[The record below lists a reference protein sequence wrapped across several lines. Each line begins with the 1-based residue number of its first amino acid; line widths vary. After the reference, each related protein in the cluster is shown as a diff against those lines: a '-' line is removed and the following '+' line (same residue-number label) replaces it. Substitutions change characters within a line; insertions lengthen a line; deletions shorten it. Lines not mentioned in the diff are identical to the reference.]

1 LARLDPAIHVPD
13 TASARVKI
21 GVDHRVKPGDDDE
34 EAEAMDFDLTEE
46 QRLLRDSVER
56 LLADHYGFDKRRS
69 YLAEPEGWSRGL
81 WAQYA
86 ELGLLGLP
94 FPEDYAGFGGGPIEV
109 MLVMEAFGRVL
120 ALEPYLATV
129 VLCGTALR
137 LAGNEEQK
145 SAILPQI
152 AEGGMILAF
161 AHGERQARYDL
172 SDVLTTAKPKG
183 RGWVLDGAKSV
194 ALHGDSAQRLVV
206 SARTTGE
213 RDDPDGITLFIID
226 AAANGVARRGYPMR
240 DGTRAAEISFGGV
253 EVGEEDVLGEVGA
266 GFPVIERVVEAGI
279 AATAAEAVGAMEAM
293 QAMTLEYLKTR
304 TQFGRPIGQNQALQ
318 HRATEMLMEL
328 ERGRSMAMLAAMM
341 VEEPDAAERAHNIA
355 MAKVGVGQAS
365 KFVSQNA
372 IQLHG
377 GIGMTEEYAV
387 GHYFRRCM
395 VIEHTFGDTAHHL
408 SRLADQVR

>member
-1 LARLDPAIHVPD
+1 
-13 TASARVKI
+13 
-21 GVDHRVKPGDDDE
+21 
-34 EAEAMDFDLTEE
+34 MDFDLTEE

-69 YLAEPEGWSRGL
+69 YLAQPEGWSRGL
-81 WAQYA
+81 WAQCA

-94 FPEDYAGFGGGPIEV
+94 FPEDYGGFGGGPIEV

-129 VLCGTALR
+129 VLGGTAMR
-137 LAGNEEQK
+137 LAGSEEQK
-145 SAILPQI
+145 ASMLPQI
-152 AEGGMILAF
+152 AEGELILAF
-161 AHGERQARYDL
+161 AHGERQSRYDL
-172 SDVLTTAKPKG
+172 TDVLTTAKPKG
-183 RGWVLDGAKSV
+183 SGWVLDGAKSV
-194 ALHGDSAQRLVV
+194 VLHGDSAQRLIL
-206 SARTTGE
+206 SARNSGE
-213 RDDPDGITLFIID
+213 RDDPDGITLFLVN
-226 AAANGVARRGYPMR
+226 AASNGVARRAYPMR
-240 DGTRAAEISFGGV
+240 DGTRAAEISLSGV
-253 EVGEEDVLGEVGA
+253 EVGEEDVLGEIGA
-266 GFPVIERVVEAGI
+266 GMPVIERVVEAGI
-279 AATAAEAVGAMEAM
+279 AATAAEAVGAMETM
-293 QAMTLEYLKTR
+293 QAMTLEYLKIR

-328 ERGRSMAMLAAMM
+328 ERGRSMAMLATML
-341 VEEPDAAERAHNIA
+341 VDEPDAAERAHDIA

>member
-1 LARLDPAIHVPD
+1 
-13 TASARVKI
+13 
-21 GVDHRVKPGDDDE
+21 
-34 EAEAMDFDLTEE
+34 MDFDLTEE
-46 QRLLRDSVER
+46 QRLLRESVER
-56 LLADHYGFDKRRS
+56 LLADHYPFDKRRA
-69 YLAEPEGWSRGL
+69 YLAEPDGWSRAL

-94 FPEDYAGFGGGPIEV
+94 FAEGHGGFGGGPIEV

-129 VLCGTALR
+129 VLGGTALR
-137 LAGNEEQK
+137 LAGSEAQK
-145 SAILPQI
+145 STILPQI
-152 AEGGMILAF
+152 AEGGMVLAF

-172 SDVLTTAKPKG
+172 PDVMTTGKPRG
-183 RGWVLDGAKSV
+183 GGWVLDGAKSV
-194 ALHGDSAQRLVV
+194 VLHGDSAQRLVV
-206 SARTTGE
+206 SARTAGN
-213 RDDPDGITLFIID
+213 RDDADGITLFLVD
-226 AAANGVARRGYPMR
+226 AAANGSARRSYPMR
-240 DGTRAAEISFGGV
+240 DGTRAVEISLSAV
-253 EVGEEDVLGEVGA
+253 EVGEDDVLGEVGKA
-266 GFPVIERVVEAGI
+266 LPVIERVVEAGI
-279 AATAAEAVGAMEAM
+279 AATAAEAVGAMETM

-304 TQFGRPIGQNQALQ
+304 QQFGRPIGQNQALQ

-341 VEEPDAAERAHNIA
+341 VEEPDGAERARNIA
-355 MAKVGVGQAS
+355 MAKIGVGQAG

>member
-1 LARLDPAIHVPD
+1 
-13 TASARVKI
+13 
-21 GVDHRVKPGDDDE
+21 
-34 EAEAMDFDLTEE
+34 MDFDLTEE

-56 LLADHYGFDKRRS
+56 LLADRYDFAKRRN
-69 YLAEPEGWSRGL
+69 YAAEPDGWSRAL
-81 WAQYA
+81 WEQYA

-94 FPEDYAGFGGGPIEV
+94 FAESDGGFGGGPIEV

-129 VLCGTALR
+129 VLGGTALR
-137 LAGNEEQK
+137 LAGSEAQK

-152 AEGGMILAF
+152 AEGKLILAL
-161 AHGERQARYDL
+161 AHSERQARYDL
-172 SDVLTTAKPKG
+172 SDVLTTAKPKAG
-183 RGWVLDGAKSV
+183 GWMLDGAKSV
-194 ALHGDSAQRLVV
+194 VLHGDCAQLLVV
-206 SARTTGE
+206 SARTSGE
-213 RDDPDGITLFIID
+213 RDDPHGITLFLVG
-226 AAANGVARRGYPMR
+226 AAANGVARRSYPMR
-240 DGTRAAEISFGGV
+240 DGTRAAEISLSDV
-253 EVGEEDVLGEVGA
+253 EIGEDAVLGEVGA
-266 GFPVIERVVEAGI
+266 AFPVIERVVEAGI

-304 TQFGRPIGQNQALQ
+304 QQFGRPIGDNQALQ
-318 HRATEMLMEL
+318 HRAAEMLMEL

-355 MAKVGVGQAS
+355 MAKVGVAQAS

-395 VIEHTFGDTAHHL
+395 VIEHLFGDTAHHL
-408 SRLADQVR
+408 SRLAEQVG

>member
-1 LARLDPAIHVPD
+1 
-13 TASARVKI
+13 
-21 GVDHRVKPGDDDE
+21 
-34 EAEAMDFDLTEE
+34 MDFDLTEE

-56 LLADHYGFDKRRS
+56 LLADHYGFDRRRA
-69 YLAEPEGWSRGL
+69 YLAAGDGWSRTL
-81 WAQYA
+81 WSQYA

-94 FPEDYAGFGGGPIEV
+94 FPESYGGFGGGAVDV

-137 LAGNEEQK
+137 LAGSEAQK

-152 AEGGMILAF
+152 SEGNMILAF

-172 SDVLTTAKPKG
+172 TDVLTTARPKDG
-183 RGWVLDGAKSV
+183 GWVLDGAKSV
-194 ALHGDSAQRLVV
+194 VLHGDNAQRLIV
-206 SARTTGE
+206 SARTAGE
-213 RDDPDGITLFIID
+213 RDNAEGISLFLVDP
-226 AAANGVARRGYPMR
+226 AANGVARRSYPMR
-240 DGTRAAEISFGGV
+240 DGTRAAEIALSEV
-253 EVGEEDVLGEVGA
+253 EVGEEDVLGEIGA
-266 GFPVIERVVEAGI
+266 AFPVIERIVEAGI
-279 AATAAEAVGAMEAM
+279 AATAAEAVGAMEMM

-304 TQFGRPIGQNQALQ
+304 QQFGRPIGDNQALQ
-318 HRATEMLMEL
+318 HRAAEMLMAL
-328 ERGRSMAMLAAMM
+328 EQGRSMAMLAAMM

-365 KFVSQNA
+365 KFVSQNT

-395 VIEHTFGDTAHHL
+395 VIEHLFGDIAHHL
-408 SRLADQVR
+408 SRLGDQVR